1 MTKRFKSKVD
11 WWLAV
16 LLCISPIIS
25 LFVLVKLYVGGDPNA
40 WLGWF
45 GILIVGIVYG
55 GLLFPF
61 YYEMEKENLLIRF
74 GCVRGRIP
82 YKSIKQIVPTRS
94 PLSSPALSLDR
105 LHIDAG
111 NTLGLNISPV
121 DKSNV
126 LKYLAEQVDHLVL
139 VDDCLLP
146 KEEL

>member
-25 LFVLVKLYVGGDPNA
+25 LFVLVKLYVGGDLNA

-61 YYEMEKENLLIRF
+61 YYEIEKENLLIRF
-74 GCVRGRIP
+74 GCLRGRIP
-82 YKSIKQIVPTRS
+82 YKRIKQVVPTRS
-94 PLSSPALSLDR
+94 PMPAR
-105 LHIDAG
+105 HY
-111 NTLGLNISPV
+111 P
-121 DKSNV
+121 
-126 LKYLAEQVDHLVL
+126 
-139 VDDCLLP
+139 
-146 KEEL
+146 

>member
-1 MTKRFKSKVD
+1 VTKRFKSKVD

-55 GLLFPF
+55 GLPFPF
-61 YYEMEKENLLIRF
+61 HYEMEKENLLIRF

-82 YKSIKQIVPTRS
+82 YKRIKQVVPTRS
-94 PLSSPALSLDR
+94 PVSSPALSLR
-105 LHIDAG
+105 L
-111 NTLGLNISPV
+111 S
-121 DKSNV
+121 S
-126 LKYLAEQVDHLVL
+126 YRYW
-139 VDDCLLP
+139 
-146 KEEL
+146 